1 MSDVLPF
8 PRNKRKRPK
17 RITKRQLLE
26 SILPFYDTV
35 RISRRKLAHKYYAE
49 TYDVEVTDKISLS
62 DSLFLAKSSIN
73 N

>member
-8 PRNKRKRPK
+8 PPNKRKRPK

-49 TYDVEVTDKISLS
+49 TYDVELTDKICLS

>member
-8 PRNKRKRPK
+8 PPNKRKRPK

-35 RISRRKLAHKYYAE
+35 RISRRKLALKYYAE